1 MPLIRISLLK
11 GKSPER
17 IKAISASVHLAL
29 VESFG
34 MHPDDLFQT
43 IEQLAS
49 TEFLFDRQYMTRTP
63 RSDDFMIVHIKA
75 GAGDIA
81 AKEALY
87 NALVAKLADSPGIS
101 PQDVLVSLDVNP
113 ALENWSFGNG
123 VSLANGI

>member
-1 MPLIRISLLK
+1 MPLIRISMLK

-17 IKAISASVHLAL
+17 IEAISASVHLAL

-49 TEFLFDRQYMTRTP
+49 TEFLFDRHYMTRTP

-75 GAGDIA
+75 GAGDAA

-87 NALVAKLADSPGIS
+87 KALVEKLADSPGIS